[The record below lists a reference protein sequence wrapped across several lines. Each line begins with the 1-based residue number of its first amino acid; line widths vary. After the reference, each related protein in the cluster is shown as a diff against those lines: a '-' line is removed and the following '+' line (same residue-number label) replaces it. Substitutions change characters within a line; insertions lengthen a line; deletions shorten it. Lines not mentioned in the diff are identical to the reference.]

1 MKPMR
6 VGVRAVSAWGLGGR
20 DPAFGSTAEG
30 LAAPSRLP
38 AAGAAADEARP
49 PASATAASP
58 THVRAREA
66 RSGPGVAGPGG
77 GTTFFL
83 APDPVRPE
91 RFPAGNW
98 RKMSRLARLFVTAAE
113 PLVDLAPEA
122 TLIAGVSGGEFAS
135 SVAFL
140 ESYYVR
146 GAALSSPLAFQNSV
160 HNAPAAHLSIG
171 LGLRGAS
178 ETVLGG
184 ERTLWRT
191 LERAMARVVVHGGP
205 VLVVVAEDL
214 TAEVRDGLAVAG
226 ATGKWGDGAAAF
238 LLAANSGIPLI
249 WHDGPAPEGA
259 WARSQLWPDERARS
273 PVSAPWDATFGLG
286 VGAEAVA
293 LAALL
298 RAGSG
303 AFAGP
308 QSWLEVG

>member
-20 DPAFGSTAEG
+20 DPAFGATAEG
-30 LAAPSRLP
+30 PAAASRLP
-38 AAGAAADEARP
+38 AEGAVAGEARP
-49 PASATAASP
+49 PAAAAVAPP
-58 THVRAREA
+58 TSVPARDV
-66 RSGPGVAGPGG
+66 GGGPGG

-91 RFPAGNW
+91 RFPAGTW

-122 TLIAGVSGGEFAS
+122 ALIAGVSGGEFAS

-140 ESYYVR
+140 ESYFVR
-146 GAALSSPLAFQNSV
+146 GAALASPLAFQNSV

-226 ATGKWGDGAAAF
+226 ATGKWGEGAAAF
-238 LLAANSGIPLI
+238 LLAADSGIPLT
-249 WHDGPAPEGA
+249 WHDGSAPDGA
-259 WARSQLWPDERARS
+259 WARSQAWPDERARS
-273 PVSAPWDATFGLG
+273 PVPAPWDAAFGLG
-286 VGAEAVA
+286 GGAEAVA

>member
-20 DPAFGSTAEG
+20 DPAIGATAEG
-30 LAAPSRLP
+30 PAAPSRLP
-38 AAGAAADEARP
+38 AGGAAAGEARSPAAAAGAP
-49 PASATAASP
+49 PTFVP
-58 THVRAREA
+58 AREA
-66 RSGPGVAGPGG
+66 EGGPGG

-91 RFPAGNW
+91 RFPAGTW

-113 PLVDLAPEA
+113 PLVELAPEA

-140 ESYYVR
+140 ESYFVR

-191 LERAMARVVVHGGP
+191 LERAMARVIVHGAP

-214 TAEVRDGLAVAG
+214 TAEVADGLAVAG
-226 ATGKWGDGAAAF
+226 ATGKWGEGAAAF
-238 LLAANSGIPLI
+238 LLTAESGIPLT
-249 WHDGPAPEGA
+249 WHDGPAPKGA
-259 WARSQLWPDERARS
+259 WARSQRWPDEPPRS
-273 PVSAPWDATFGLG
+273 PVSALWDAAFGLG

-293 LAALL
+293 LAAVL
-298 RAGSG
+298 RGGSG